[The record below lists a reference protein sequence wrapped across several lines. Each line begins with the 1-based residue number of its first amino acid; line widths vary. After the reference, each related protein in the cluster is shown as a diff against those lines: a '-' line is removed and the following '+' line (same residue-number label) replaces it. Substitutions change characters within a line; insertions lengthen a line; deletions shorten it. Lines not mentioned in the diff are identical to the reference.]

1 MSVLMTKQTWIA
13 GIACALLVCSGCS
26 SVRQAFVSNTD
37 DAAPTS
43 LKDKIS
49 VANQKLKNPDKFYI
63 THGQLQEKMGD
74 TKSARSSY
82 EVALGQNPKSIEAVL
97 GLARLDQVAG
107 RKAEAEKGFQKALEM
122 APEDPKVRANIGQF
136 YAAEEK
142 WDQAIALLSSA
153 VKAAPADK
161 NARYQLGIAMA
172 SSGDYQG
179 AMPHLIRAVGEA
191 EAHYNIGYILRDRG
205 QLQASEQQFLQAV
218 LLKPEFNEAQY
229 WLDEIRREKENRLM
243 LAGVTTGET
252 KGLNAGAQQAS
263 YSQTKA
269 QVKQQKPGVA
279 KGMSPVGI
287 SPGPT
292 SAAGATNNT
301 GSATPPANLTAEQ
314 LEQWRNQ
321 RQL

>member
-1 MSVLMTKQTWIA
+1 MPVTRFTKQTWLA
-13 GIACALLVCSGCS
+13 GIACALLVCNGCS
-26 SVRQAFVSNTD
+26 SMREKVASKNDQPPAT
-37 DAAPTS
+37 
-43 LKDKIS
+43 LEEKIS
-49 VANQKLKNPDKFYI
+49 VAKNKLKNPDKFYV

-74 TKSARSSY
+74 LNSARTSY
-82 EVALGQNPKSIEAVL
+82 EVALGENPKSVEAVL

-107 RKAEAEKGFQKALEM
+107 RKVEAEKGFQKALEM
-122 APEDPKVRANIGQF
+122 TPDDPQVRASIGQF

-142 WDQAIALLSSA
+142 WGQAIPLLSEA

-161 NARYQLGIAMA
+161 NIRYQLGIAMA
-172 SSGDYQG
+172 SSGDYQA

-205 QLQASEQQFLQAV
+205 ELQASEQQFLQAV

-243 LAGVTTGET
+243 LAGVSTGSGVNV
-252 KGLNAGAQQAS
+252 KAGAKQAS
-263 YSQTKA
+263 YSKTG
-269 QVKQQKPGVA
+269 KQPQA
-279 KGMSPVGI
+279 TQAGMSQGMKAANVPQSPKRI
-287 SPGPT
+287 SGGEQT
-292 SAAGATNNT
+292 AQ
-301 GSATPPANLTAEQ
+301 PPANLTAEQ